1 MTLLKIGHMGYLR
14 LMHGL
19 GYLRPTP
26 PRDPFLPQIV
36 RLCPFGV
43 KRTNQTTQC
52 MGAYG
57 RFVRSVSAFAP
68 FPDQSCSRFGAK
80 ADRKRTSLRPPR
92 PSVSAVDPTCHT
104 LLFYTW
110 PTIRTKSE
118 QNGYRFRVAAL
129 GAASLCGLCPAFV
142 LPISTPYGQNPDKM
156 GIDLGS
162 CGGVG
167 LPPLWT
173 VWPWLATKT
182 MSADASAAG
191 RRRGADCVLYFYP
204 NGDYAKI
211 PWPHMS

>member
-1 MTLLKIGHMGYLR
+1 
-14 LMHGL
+14 MHGSIRTFCPARVRF
-19 GYLRPTP
+19 RPISRP
-26 PRDPFLPQIV
+26 KLLSVWGQSEQKADVFASLSSVCV
-36 RLCPFGV
+36 RL
-43 KRTNQTTQC
+43 
-52 MGAYG
+52 
-57 RFVRSVSAFAP
+57 
-68 FPDQSCSRFGAK
+68 
-80 ADRKRTSLRPPR
+80 
-92 PSVSAVDPTCHT
+92 DPTCHS
-104 LLFYTW
+104 LLFCTW
-110 PTIRTKSE
+110 PTTCIHDHDVWGE
-118 QNGYRFRVAAL
+118 NGVVAL
-129 GAASLCGLCPAFV
+129 RAASLCGLCPAFV

-173 VWPWLATKT
+173 VWPWLATRT